1 MLLSL
6 RGGGQVAGYRWCRN
20 EIAMKQLSVIY
31 AGWGERWPL
40 GTLADTGRPGQPM
53 LFEYSEEAR
62 HQGLELSPLRLP
74 LAQPGAFTGE
84 PFFLGLPGLIA
95 DALPDGWGM
104 LLMDRAFSRA
114 GRRPSEVSPLDR
126 LAFIGE
132 RAMGALTFEPADPLD
147 LDHEDLT
154 LLQLAREVQLALGD
168 TTNAAPAEDAL
179 RHLLLLGGSPQGAQ
193 PKVLV
198 NFDPVS
204 GKIGVIEGNSRGIGT
219 TALEAEGEPWLIK
232 FPARE
237 EHRDACAI
245 EELYARLARLAGLD
259 MPESRFFDLSTKH
272 AAFGVRR
279 FDRERSLRA
288 PLLSLS
294 ALLHI
299 DYRLPALDYEML
311 LRATRRLTGDEREV
325 HKAFE
330 RCVLN
335 VLLHN
340 RDDHSRN
347 FAFRLS
353 ADRRWRLAPVFD
365 LTYSEGPG
373 GEHHTAIAGEGRAPA
388 RHHLFEI
395 ARRGGIDTGV
405 TQRIIA
411 RLLEAMSALP
421 SLVAELPIRKT
432 RLAELRRTLAD
443 DWHRVGGH

>member
-1 MLLSL
+1 
-6 RGGGQVAGYRWCRN
+6 
-20 EIAMKQLSVIY
+20 MKQLAVIY

-40 GTLADTGRPGQPM
+40 GTLADAGRPGQPM
-53 LFEYSEEAR
+53 LFEYSPEAR
-62 HQGLELSPLRLP
+62 REGLELSPLRLP
-74 LAQPGAFTGE
+74 LTQPGAVSGE

-104 LLMDRAFSRA
+104 LLMDRAFARA
-114 GRRPSEVSPLDR
+114 GRRPGAVSPLDR

-132 RAMGALTFEPADPLD
+132 RAMGALAFEPAEPLALND
-147 LDHEDLT
+147 EDLT
-154 LLQLAREVQLALGD
+154 LLRLAKEVEQVVDD
-168 TTNAAPAEDAL
+168 TPVAAPAEEAL
-179 RHLLLLGGSPQGAQ
+179 HHLLLLGGSPQGAR

-198 NFDPVS
+198 AFDPAS
-204 GKIGVIEGNSRGIGT
+204 GKVGAGE
-219 TALEAEGEPWLIK
+219 TAAAPGSEPWLVK

-237 EHRDACAI
+237 EHRDACAV
-245 EELYARLARLAGLD
+245 EELYARLARHAGLD
-259 MPESRFFDLSTKH
+259 MPTSRFFDLSTRH

-279 FDRERSLRA
+279 FDRERGLRV

-294 ALLHI
+294 ALLHV

-347 FAFRLS
+347 FAFRLG

-365 LTYSEGPG
+365 LTFSEGPG
-373 GEHHTAIAGEGRAPA
+373 GEHQTAVAGEGRAPA
-388 RHHLFEI
+388 RHHLIEV
-395 ARRGGIDTGV
+395 ARRGGIDAV
-405 TQRIIA
+405 AA
-411 RLLEAMSALP
+411 RKTIDRLREAMSALP
-421 SLVAELPIRKT
+421 TLAADLPIRKT

-443 DWHRVGGH
+443 DWRRVEGH

>member
-1 MLLSL
+1 
-6 RGGGQVAGYRWCRN
+6 
-20 EIAMKQLSVIY
+20 MKRLSVIY

-40 GTLADTGRPGQPM
+40 GTLADTGRAGQPM
-53 LFEYSEEAR
+53 LFEYSAEAR
-62 HQGLELSPLRLP
+62 REGLELSPLRLP
-74 LAQPGAFTGE
+74 LTQPGAFAGE

-114 GRRPSEVSPLDR
+114 GRRPGAVSPLDR

-132 RAMGALTFEPADPLD
+132 RAMGALAFEPAEPQA
-147 LDHEDLT
+147 LDHQDLT
-154 LLQLAREVQLALGD
+154 LLQLAKEVRVVVGD
-168 TTNAAPAEDAL
+168 TATTAPAEEAL
-179 RHLLLLGGSPQGAQ
+179 RHLLLLGGSPQGAR

-198 NFDPVS
+198 NVDPAR
-204 GKIGVIEGNSRGIGT
+204 GKIGMTEGNPRGTGET
-219 TALEAEGEPWLIK
+219 TADAGGDPWLIK

-245 EELYARLARLAGLD
+245 EELYARLARHAGLD
-259 MPESRFFDLSTKH
+259 MPESRFFDLSTRH

-279 FDRERSLRA
+279 FDRKDGLRV

-294 ALLHI
+294 ALLHV
-299 DYRLPALDYEML
+299 DHRLPALDYEML

-365 LTYSEGPG
+365 LTYNEGPG
-373 GEHHTAIAGEGRAPA
+373 GEHQSSVAGEGRAPA
-388 RHHLFEI
+388 RRHLLEV
-395 ARRGGIDTGV
+395 ARRGGIDAV
-405 TQRIIA
+405 AAQKIID
-411 RLLEAMSALP
+411 RLLAATTALP
-421 SLVAELPIRKT
+421 TLASGLPIRKT
-432 RLAELRRTLAD
+432 RLAELRRILAD
-443 DWHRVGGH
+443 DWRRVGDH